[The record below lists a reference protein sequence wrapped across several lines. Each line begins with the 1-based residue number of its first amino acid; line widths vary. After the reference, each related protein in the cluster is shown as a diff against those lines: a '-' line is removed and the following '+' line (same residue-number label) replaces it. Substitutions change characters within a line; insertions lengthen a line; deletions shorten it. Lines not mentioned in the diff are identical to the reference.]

1 MERQDIRTIFDNKKT
16 NKYMKARHFLFM
28 AAVAAFVASCGKGG
42 GIPSFGDNEFPVV
55 AISASNAD
63 MKSTYPATIKGVQDV
78 EIRPK
83 ASGFITR
90 VCVQE
95 GQKVGVGQ
103 LLFVIDN
110 EAAQAQVRQA
120 QAAVNTAQS
129 QVNTAKLTYENSKQL
144 FEKNVVG
151 KFELQATENTYQSA
165 KAQLAQAQA
174 ALAGAREA
182 LNFCYVKS
190 PAKGVVGNIPYKV
203 GALVSGSIQQPLT
216 TVSDNSSMEVYFSM
230 NEKDILEMTK
240 TAGSMSNAIAKM
252 PPVKL
257 QLTDGSLFNEEG
269 RIHKVSG
276 VIDPT
281 TGAVQIIARF
291 PNPQGLLK
299 SGGSSSLIV
308 PRASTDE
315 ILIPQE
321 CVLEV
326 QDKHF
331 VYLLG
336 KDNKARYT
344 EIKVDPQ
351 TNGTQYIVTEGVKAG
366 DKYVTNGITK
376 LTDGMDIVP
385 ITPERYQKK
394 IEEQAKAM
402 TAGDIIE
409 ATGQKGMLTAVLI
422 GGAVAIAIIV
432 LTFILGMKLG
442 SWKAKRKMSK

>member
-1 MERQDIRTIFDNKKT
+1 
-16 NKYMKARHFLFM
+16 
-28 AAVAAFVASCGKGG
+28 
-42 GIPSFGDNEFPVV
+42 
-55 AISASNAD
+55 
-63 MKSTYPATIKGVQDV
+63 
-78 EIRPK
+78 
-83 ASGFITR
+83 
-90 VCVQE
+90 
-95 GQKVGVGQ
+95 
-103 LLFVIDN
+103 
-110 EAAQAQVRQA
+110 
-120 QAAVNTAQS
+120 
-129 QVNTAKLTYENSKQL
+129 
-144 FEKNVVG
+144 
-151 KFELQATENTYQSA
+151 
-165 KAQLAQAQA
+165 
-174 ALAGAREA
+174 
-182 LNFCYVKS
+182 
-190 PAKGVVGNIPYKV
+190 
-203 GALVSGSIQQPLT
+203 
-216 TVSDNSSMEVYFSM
+216 
-230 NEKDILEMTK
+230 
-240 TAGSMSNAIAKM
+240 MSNAIAKM

-299 SGGSSSLIV
+299 SGGSSSIIV

-351 TNGTQYIVTEGVKAG
+351 TNGSQYIVTEGVKAG

-409 ATGQKGMLTAVLI
+409 ATGQKGMLAAVLI